1 MTGAATAA
9 TTTAA
14 TTAATAATTTA
25 ATTAATAAT
34 TTAAT
39 TAATDTTAAAAAT
52 ATVDPNAWVTGITD
66 EATRTWVTAKG
77 FKDPGAVATSAFHL
91 EKLTG
96 AGLDRLVQIPKDST
110 PEAWNAVYDKLG
122 RPAKADLYSIPVP
135 EGDKGEFAGVAKTW
149 FHEAGLNQSQAEKV
163 AVKWN
168 EFQAAQ
174 AKAAADADAAK
185 SAEQVAALSKEWGA
199 AIDQNKGIAKQA
211 ATALGVTG
219 EQIDAL
225 QKVMGYDATMKFF
238 HAIGSKTG
246 EGEFL
251 NGGNTATNGV
261 MTPAQAAAEI
271 KLLRGDAGFTSRYLK
286 GDVEARQKME
296 HLHKMAYP
304 ES

>member
-1 MTGAATAA
+1 MFDPTPAPAPAPAPAQAPAPDPAPAPADWTA
-9 TTTAA
+9 
-14 TTAATAATTTA
+14 
-25 ATTAATAAT
+25 
-34 TTAAT
+34 
-39 TAATDTTAAAAAT
+39 
-52 ATVDPNAWVTGITD
+52 GITD

-96 AGLDRLVQIPKDST
+96 AGIDRLVQIPKDST

-122 RPAKADLYSIPVP
+122 RPAKADLYTLPVP

-163 AVKWN
+163 AGKWN

-185 SAEQVAALSKEWGA
+185 SAEQAATLAKEWGA
-199 AIDQNKGIAKQA
+199 ATDQNKGIAKQA

-219 EQIDAL
+219 DQIDAL
-225 QKVMGYDATMKFF
+225 QKVMGYDAVMKFF

-271 KLLRGDAGFTSRYLK
+271 KMLRNDAGFTSRYLK